1 MQTLPVWNIMNNF
14 RRKSSADLHEDD
26 DWSIDNEEEL
36 VHIGLHRFKVSVCLS
51 WFQSVSH
58 QRKMKDIS
66 NNTSS
71 SADRSDCGVAT
82 AEDAVDNATTTPASW
97 RRSGSRGVVVGRRGP
112 RVTGAKRSA
121 MVLGNPNTRS
131 WPKKKGLGPKTKEQQ
146 TVEILQ
152 RTKDEESTQQ
162 WGYYQEN
169 CSRDRS
175 QLSEMEGRE
184 GRLHYSGGRNP
195 SAEKQPPC
203 SNQWGRNI
211 SGTFPMPTMY
221 ESTLIWDIGK
231 NGRMNVW
238 KAGYKDEQKHI

>member
-1 MQTLPVWNIMNNF
+1 MIDPLTM
-14 RRKSSADLHEDD
+14 RKN
-26 DWSIDNEEEL
+26 WSILAFIASRSAFAWVD
-36 VHIGLHRFKVSVCLS
+36 FKVSAIRGKWRTFPIIPVPAQIDQTVEWLQQKMQWTMQQRLLRPGAGPAQGGS
-51 WFQSVSH
+51 WWVGGVPGSLV
-58 QRKMKDIS
+58 QR
-66 NNTSS
+66 
-71 SADRSDCGVAT
+71 
-82 AEDAVDNATTTPASW
+82 
-97 RRSGSRGVVVGRRGP
+97 GRPWFWG
-112 RVTGAKRSA
+112 TLTQGAGLR
-121 MVLGNPNTRS
+121 
-131 WPKKKGLGPKTKEQQ
+131 KGLRAEQQ
-146 TVEILQ
+146 TIEILQ

-195 SAEKQPPC
+195 SAEKQLPC

-211 SGTFPMPTMY
+211 SGTFPMPTMC